1 MKDSNIMKFLTGKG
15 TEPSFI
21 SKVSGEDWFKALSDT
36 VPGMKTGVGL
46 AEKEI
51 GKTGVNYGSLY
62 GPGSSILTR
71 LMTKYGDATSP
82 AMPKYQRKSLRRRI
96 A

>member
-1 MKDSNIMKFLTGKG
+1 M
-15 TEPSFI
+15 E
-21 SKVSGEDWFKALSDT
+21 
-36 VPGMKTGVGL
+36 TGVGL
-46 AEKEI
+46 SQVPI
-51 GKTGVNYGSLY
+51 GKTGANYGSLA